1 MRPGHLPG
9 YGFLLMN
16 GMKLRDL
23 GVCSVLPAFLA
34 LASLAGC
41 SADAWNNPHGLLGGL
56 FSPSKQAPTPTVTPS
71 NSETTIKSSRSGFGN
86 ELEPPTFSHVVP
98 LAEGDGIYLQWRR
111 VDNVTDYLVYNG
123 NRLVEDV
130 PTNQA
135 RITGL
140 LPCTAYQFRIYSSN
154 GKRVSKNSL
163 LVRVHTRGCLRTP

>member
-1 MRPGHLPG
+1 
-9 YGFLLMN
+9 MN
-16 GMKLRDL
+16 GKTLRDL
-23 GVCSVLPAFLA
+23 GVRSVLTALLGLA
-34 LASLAGC
+34 ALSGC
-41 SADAWNNPHGLLGGL
+41 TAEAWNNPHGLLGGL
-56 FSPSKQAPTPTVTPS
+56 FSPSKQSSAPTVTPS
-71 NSETTIKSSRSGFGN
+71 NSETTTKTSRDGFGS

-98 LAEGDGIYLQWRR
+98 LAEGDGIFLQWRR

-130 PTNQA
+130 PTNQT

-154 GKRVSKNSL
+154 GRRVSKNSL

>member
-1 MRPGHLPG
+1 
-9 YGFLLMN
+9 MN
-16 GMKLRDL
+16 GKTLRDL
-23 GVCSVLPAFLA
+23 GVRSILTALLGLA
-34 LASLAGC
+34 ALSGC
-41 SADAWNNPHGLLGGL
+41 TAEAWNNPHGLLGGL
-56 FSPSKQAPTPTVTPS
+56 FSPSKQSSAPTVTPS
-71 NSETTIKSSRSGFGN
+71 NSETTTKTSRDGFGS

-98 LAEGDGIYLQWRR
+98 LAEGDGIFLQWRR

-130 PTNQA
+130 PTNQT

-154 GKRVSKNSL
+154 GRRVSKNSL

>member
-1 MRPGHLPG
+1 
-9 YGFLLMN
+9 MN
-16 GMKLRDL
+16 GKTLRDL
-23 GVCSVLPAFLA
+23 GVLSVLPALLGLA
-34 LASLAGC
+34 ALSGC
-41 SADAWNNPHGLLGGL
+41 TAEAWNNPHGLLGGL
-56 FSPSKQAPTPTVTPS
+56 FSPSKQPSAQTVTPS
-71 NSETTIKSSRSGFGN
+71 NSETTTKSSRDGFGS

-98 LAEGDGIYLQWRR
+98 LAEGDGIFLQWRR

-130 PTNQA
+130 PTNQT

-154 GKRVSKNSL
+154 GRRVSKNSL

>member
-1 MRPGHLPG
+1 MFWTR
-9 YGFLLMN
+9 
-16 GMKLRDL
+16 LRVW
-23 GVCSVLPAFLA
+23 GGRSVLPALLA
-34 LASLAGC
+34 QIFLAGC
-41 SADAWNNPHGLLGGL
+41 TADAWNNPHGLLGGL
-56 FSPSKQAPTPTVTPS
+56 FSPSRQGAAPTVTPS
-71 NSETTIKSSRSGFGN
+71 NSETTSRSSRSGFGN

-111 VDNVTDYLVYNG
+111 VENVSDYLVYNG

-130 PTNQA
+130 PTNQV

>member
-1 MRPGHLPG
+1 MRPGDLPE
-9 YGFLLMN
+9 YGFLPMN
-16 GMKLRDL
+16 GKTLRDL
-23 GVCSVLPAFLA
+23 GVRSILTALLGLA
-34 LASLAGC
+34 ALSGC
-41 SADAWNNPHGLLGGL
+41 TAEAWNNPHGLLGGL
-56 FSPSKQAPTPTVTPS
+56 FSPSKQSSAPTVTPS
-71 NSETTIKSSRSGFGN
+71 NSETTTKTSRDGFGS

-98 LAEGDGIYLQWRR
+98 LAEGDGIFLQWRR

-130 PTNQA
+130 PTNQT

-154 GKRVSKNSL
+154 GRRVSKNSL